1 MLRSPSQRD
10 AIKYHGRI
18 AIWNRAKII
27 IAIVMGILLVD
38 ISLFIDG
45 KYLLQI
51 TGEYLVYLVIS

>member
-1 MLRSPSQRD
+1 MRSR
-10 AIKYHGRI
+10 YLGRI

-27 IAIVMGILLVD
+27 IAIAMGILLID